1 MAGQSRRL
9 HGTFVIT
16 ELGLAVVLL
25 VAAGILGRTLLRLS
39 LLDPGINIHNVLAS
53 RMALAPGTLKDPAK
67 TRAAWNEALENARS
81 VPGVESVAMVD
92 TVPMREGN
100 NQIPYYT
107 TPAKPSADQQQLVL
121 ANSVTPDYLNVMRLP
136 LLRGR
141 FITDEDRHG
150 SEGVVVIDDVM
161 AQQAFAGQD
170 PIGKHVWLDL
180 GSDPARVV
188 GVVGHVRYWGLAG
201 DDQARVRATLY
212 YSFAQLPDNLVPRWS
227 ELMSIAVRTSVDPL
241 TLVEPLRRAVRG
253 AAGDQVLYEVRTIE
267 QLAKGSLARQRF
279 LLLLFG
285 VFAALA
291 LLLACVGI
299 YGVLAYLTSQRIPE
313 FGIRMALGATTH
325 NVMRLVLRQSVGMI
339 IAGTVLGMAG
349 AFAAARL
356 LEHLIP
362 GVRSTDPLAFAT
374 MILVL
379 VAAALCASFVPAR
392 RASRVDPMAALRQ
405 E

>member
-1 MAGQSRRL
+1 
-9 HGTFVIT
+9 
-16 ELGLAVVLL
+16 
-25 VAAGILGRTLLRLS
+25 
-39 LLDPGINIHNVLAS
+39 
-53 RMALAPGTLKDPAK
+53 
-67 TRAAWNEALENARS
+67 
-81 VPGVESVAMVD
+81 
-92 TVPMREGN
+92 MREGN

-107 TPAKPSADQQQLVL
+107 TSAKPSADQQQLVL

-141 FITDEDRHG
+141 FITDEDRHD

-188 GVVGHVRYWGLAG
+188 GVVCHVRYWGLAG
-201 DDQARVRATLY
+201 DDQAKVRATLY

-285 VFAALA
+285 AFAALA

-299 YGVLAYLTSQRIPE
+299 YGVLADLTSQRIPE
-313 FGIRMALGATTH
+313 FGIRMALGA
-325 NVMRLVLRQSVGMI
+325 NSGDVMRQVLRQSLGMI
-339 IAGTVLGMAG
+339 IVGIALGT
-349 AFAAARL
+349 AAALAAVRL
-356 LEHLIP
+356 LEHLVP
-362 GVRSTDPLAFAT
+362 GVRSTDPVAFAT

-379 VAAALCASFVPAR
+379 VVAALAASFVPAR
-392 RASRVDPMAALRQ
+392 RASRIDPMAALRQ